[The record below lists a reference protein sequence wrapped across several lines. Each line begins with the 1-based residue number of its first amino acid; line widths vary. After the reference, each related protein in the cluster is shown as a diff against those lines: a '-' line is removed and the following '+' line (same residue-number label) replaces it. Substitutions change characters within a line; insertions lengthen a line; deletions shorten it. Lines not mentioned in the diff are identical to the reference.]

1 MTDSGKP
8 PMGSAACIVLTFRW
22 PLHEKPLT
30 LKGCTSRED
39 DSLIALL
46 LKEEEEEEEEA

>member
-8 PMGSAACIVLTFRW
+8 PMGSAACVVFTFRW

-46 LKEEEEEEEEA
+46 LLKAEEEEEA

>member
-1 MTDSGKP
+1 
-8 PMGSAACIVLTFRW
+8 MGSAACVVFTFRW

-46 LKEEEEEEEEA
+46 LKADAEEAEEDEEEEEA